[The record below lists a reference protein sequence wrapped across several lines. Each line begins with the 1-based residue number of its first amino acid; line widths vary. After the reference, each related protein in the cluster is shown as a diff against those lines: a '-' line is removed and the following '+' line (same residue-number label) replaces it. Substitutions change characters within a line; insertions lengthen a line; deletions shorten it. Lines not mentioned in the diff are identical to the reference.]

1 MMFNSY
7 GKLVTNLKT
16 IGFIGLGTMGAPMA
30 SNLLRAGYPVTVFN
44 RTASK
49 AAPLAELGA
58 AVAPSPKEAA
68 AGADVVITMV
78 SNDDSIAEV
87 YEGENGVLAGI
98 RPGTTVIDCS
108 TISPALVQ
116 RLAKQVAA
124 LGGAFL
130 DAPVTGSSP
139 AAIDGTL
146 VFMVGGSAETLAQ
159 VTDLFY
165 TMGKKV
171 LHMGDNGSGAVA
183 KLAHNTIVG
192 INNLA
197 LAEGFAI
204 AAKSGL
210 PADRFLELVQLGSA
224 GSKAA
229 ELKGRKIIEHDFT
242 NQFSLA
248 LMLKDLKLASAL
260 TDGSGIPAPMLNLA
274 KSLFQAG
281 QTQGFGDEDLS
292 SIVKVYEA
300 WIGKQIGE

>member
-1 MMFNSY
+1 MKS
-7 GKLVTNLKT
+7 

-30 SNLLRAGYPVTVFN
+30 SNLLRAGYPVTVYN

-49 AAPLAELGA
+49 AAPLTELGA
-58 AVAPSPKEAA
+58 TVAASPKEAA

-78 SNDDSIAEV
+78 SNDDSIIEV
-87 YEGENGVLAGI
+87 YEGDNGVLAGI
-98 RPGTTVIDCS
+98 RSGTTVIDCS

-116 RLAKQVAA
+116 RLAKQIAA
-124 LGGAFL
+124 LGSTFL

-159 VTDLFY
+159 VMDLFD

-248 LMLKDLKLASAL
+248 LMLKDLKLASSL

>member
-1 MMFNSY
+1 M
-7 GKLVTNLKT
+7 TNLKS

-30 SNLLRAGYPVTVFN
+30 SNLLRAGYPVTVYN

-49 AAPLAELGA
+49 AAPLTELGA

-159 VTDLFY
+159 VTDLFD

>member
-1 MMFNSY
+1 M
-7 GKLVTNLKT
+7 VTNLKK

-30 SNLLRAGYPVTVFN
+30 SNLLKAGYPVTVFN
-44 RTASK
+44 RTTSK
-49 AAPLAELGA
+49 AAPLAGQGA
-58 AVAPSPKEAA
+58 AVATSPKDAA

-78 SNDDSIAEV
+78 SNDESIAEV
-87 YEGENGVLAGI
+87 YEGVNGLLAGI

-108 TISPALVQ
+108 TISPALVK
-116 RLAKQVAA
+116 RLAAQIAD

-159 VTDLFY
+159 VMDLFD

-210 PADRFLELVQLGSA
+210 PAERFLELVQLGSA

-260 TDGSGIPAPMLNLA
+260 TDGSGIPSPMLSLA

-300 WIGKQIGE
+300 WIGKQIGD

>member
-1 MMFNSY
+1 M
-7 GKLVTNLKT
+7 TNLKS

-30 SNLLRAGYPVTVFN
+30 SNLLRAGYPVTVYN

-49 AAPLAELGA
+49 AAPLTELGA
-58 AVAPSPKEAA
+58 TVAASPKEAA

-78 SNDDSIAEV
+78 SNDDSIIEV
-87 YEGENGVLAGI
+87 YEGDNGVLAGI
-98 RPGTTVIDCS
+98 RSGTTVIDCS

-116 RLAKQVAA
+116 RLAKQIAA
-124 LGGAFL
+124 LGSSFL

-159 VTDLFY
+159 VMDLFD

-210 PADRFLELVQLGSA
+210 SADRFLELVQLGSA

-248 LMLKDLKLASAL
+248 LMLKDLKLASSL

>member
-1 MMFNSY
+1 M
-7 GKLVTNLKT
+7 VTNLKK

-30 SNLLRAGYPVTVFN
+30 SNLLKAGYPVTVFN

-49 AAPLAELGA
+49 AAPLAEQGA
-58 AVAPSPKEAA
+58 VVAPSPKEAA

-78 SNDDSIAEV
+78 SNDESIVEV
-87 YEGENGVLAGI
+87 YEGTEGLLAGI

-108 TISPALVQ
+108 TISPALVK
-116 RLAKQVAA
+116 RLAAQIADI
-124 LGGAFL
+124 GGAFL

-146 VFMVGGSAETLAQ
+146 VFMVGGPGETLAQ
-159 VTDLFY
+159 VMDLFD

-204 AAKSGL
+204 ASKSGL

-260 TDGSGIPAPMLNLA
+260 TDGSSIPAPMLSLA

-300 WIGKQIGE
+300 WIGKQIGD